1 MSTLLVSGL
10 TVTLGAAPA
19 SASVTILCK
28 GYTGCARA
36 GMSDSG
42 YSSRSST
49 MYWQMYGGHNCTNYA
64 AYRMVQAG
72 MPNARP
78 WSGSGNATNWGYA
91 MSSITDGTPAVGAV
105 AWWKAGVKPAGSAG
119 HLAYVEK
126 VISADEIIVSQD
138 VWNGDFSWARIT
150 RTSSGWPSG
159 FIHFKDARV
168 RNTAVPTVR
177 GTARVGSALTAS
189 PGLWNPASATVTYQW
204 LQDGAAISG
213 ATGSALVL
221 KTAQQGKRI
230 SVRATASSRGLAR
243 ASAVSGRTAT
253 VTSAVPAPVA
263 QKTFQ
268 IAEPPTVR
276 GTTKPGSTL
285 VLVQPAVASSTNVAV
300 QWFRSGVAVPGAT
313 RTTYRV
319 TTADLGSRMLA
330 QVRLT
335 RPGFTPLTRRTAST
349 RIVRATPVLRVSA
362 TPGVRT
368 LAVTASVR
376 ATGVSSVKGTLQVR
390 SQGKLIRA
398 VPVTAGVARTTVTR
412 LPSGTRTY
420 RFWFLTS
427 PKVSSGVVAQRLTI
441 R

>member
-10 TVTLGAAPA
+10 NVTLGAAPA
-19 SASVTILCK
+19 SATVTTLCK
-28 GYTGCARA
+28 GYTGCVRA

-49 MYWQMYGGHNCTNYA
+49 MYWQMYSGHNCTNYA

-72 MPNARP
+72 MPNVRP
-78 WSGSGNATNWGYA
+78 WTGSGNATNWGYA
-91 MSSITDGTPAVGAV
+91 MSRITDGTPAVGAV

-138 VWNGDFSWARIT
+138 VWGGDFSWARIT

-159 FIHFKDARV
+159 FIHFSDAGV
-168 RNTAVPTVR
+168 RNAAVPTVK

-189 PGLWNPASATVTYQW
+189 PGQWSPSSAAVSYQW
-204 LQDGAAISG
+204 LQDGAAIAG
-213 ATGSALVL
+213 ATGSTLTLQA
-221 KTAQQGKRI
+221 TQQGKRI
-230 SVRATASSRGLAR
+230 TVRATASSRGLAS
-243 ASAVSGRTAT
+243 ASAVSRPTAT
-253 VTSAVPAPVA
+253 VTSAAPTPVA
-263 QKTFQ
+263 QKTFHPT
-268 IAEPPTVR
+268 EPPTVS
-276 GTTKPGSTL
+276 GTMKPGSTL
-285 VLVQPAVASSTNVAV
+285 TLVQPAVDSSASVAV
-300 QWFRSGVAVPGAT
+300 QWFRGGVAVPGAT
-313 RTTYRV
+313 GTSYRL

-335 RPGFTPLTRRTAST
+335 RPGYTPLTRRTAST
-349 RIVRATPVLRVSA
+349 WIVRAIPVLRVSA
-362 TPGVRT
+362 KPGLRT
-368 LAVTASVR
+368 LAVTASVG
-376 ATGVSSVKGTLQVR
+376 ATGVSSVTGTLQVR

-398 VPVTAGVARTTVTR
+398 VPVRAGTARITVTR

-427 PKVSSGVVAQRLTI
+427 PQVWRGMVAQRLTI
-441 R
+441 G